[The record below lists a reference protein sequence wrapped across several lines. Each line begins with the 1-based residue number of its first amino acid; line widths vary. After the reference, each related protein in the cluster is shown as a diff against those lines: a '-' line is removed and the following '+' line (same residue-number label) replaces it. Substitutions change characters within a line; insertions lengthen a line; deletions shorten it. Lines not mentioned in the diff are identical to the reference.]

1 MKPLILN
8 LISVTVACAAL
19 TACQPDRPIPQPIM
33 LYRAELE
40 SAGAH
45 DSEQDLQACRREVN
59 QEAAYHEASGAFRLA
74 AITDSGLGMTLV
86 PAGSAVSSSP
96 QAGQAG
102 IDGL

>member
-8 LISVTVACAAL
+8 LISLTVACAAL

-45 DSEQDLQACRREVN
+45 DSKQDLQACRREVN
-59 QEAAYHEASGAFRLA
+59 QEADYS
-74 AITDSGLGMTLV
+74 
-86 PAGSAVSSSP
+86 
-96 QAGQAG
+96 
-102 IDGL
+102 